1 MLTGSGAEMTQ
12 QRHQLLQQSAEIGRQ
27 RSSLEPSHLQPQTEF
42 NLLATILKNL
52 NPILYLLVVNIK

>member
-42 NLLATILKNL
+42 NDFSNNFEKSK
-52 NPILYLLVVNIK
+52 PNIVPTRCKY

>member
-27 RSSLEPSHLQPQTEF
+27 RSSLRTFTST
-42 NLLATILKNL
+42 AL
-52 NPILYLLVVNIK
+52 NGVQSFSNNFEKSKPNIVPTRCKY